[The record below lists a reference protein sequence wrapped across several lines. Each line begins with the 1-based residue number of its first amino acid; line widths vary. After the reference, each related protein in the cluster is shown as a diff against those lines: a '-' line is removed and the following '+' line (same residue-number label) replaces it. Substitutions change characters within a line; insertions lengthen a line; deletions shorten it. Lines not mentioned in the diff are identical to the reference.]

1 MTPNNK
7 AVRRFTQTERIFLR
21 ASPELKYQMES
32 RSIELGK
39 SISEYIRDL
48 VKEDLNK

>member
-1 MTPNNK
+1 MSESAK
-7 AVRRFTQTERIFLR
+7 AQRRYTQTERVFIR
-21 ASPELKYQMES
+21 ASPELKSQMES